1 MNKTLISVTGACA
14 ALAALPLLTLGAD
27 SPPPMD
33 MMQPPPNAVS
43 FMCRNAGANEKSTG
57 TIGSQPVVCKSAQTA
72 MVGGMMRVPKTTG
85 LGGPDTDKAWRD
97 WLYQILIVGPPRS
110 GDG

>member
-27 SPPPMD
+27 SPPMA
-33 MMQPPPNAVS
+33 MMKPPPNAVS
-43 FMCRNAGANEKSTG
+43 FMCRAAGANEKSTG
-57 TIGSQPVVCKSAQTA
+57 TIGSQAVVCKSAQA
-72 MVGGMMRVPKTTG
+72 MMVGGMMKVPKTTG

-97 WLYQILIVGPPRS
+97 WLNQILVIAPPKS